1 MSATTQSA
9 LPVGDAAALGFDP
22 QRLARIGPAMQAFVD
37 DGRVPN
43 LVTLV
48 ARRGQV
54 VHQHACGVLDL
65 DEDAPAGLD
74 TLFRM
79 WSNTKPIAGAAT
91 LLLYERGALTPDDP
105 VAKYLPE
112 YADMRVFN
120 PREPMAP
127 VAAKRPIT
135 IRDCLTNT
143 TGLADPATMPNFY
156 RQQYRDAL
164 ATLGWIR
171 SDDGAEDRAATTNR
185 ERVRAQAQL
194 PLAAQPSERFGYH
207 VGYPLLSA
215 VLEEASGQRL
225 DAFFHDSI
233 FAPLGMKD
241 TAFYLQEGQL
251 PRFGASYVPREVDG
265 KMRLVAM
272 DKAATSEKTVGPP
285 RLFSAGGDGGG
296 VLTTVGDYA
305 RFGQMLL
312 NGGVLDGTR
321 ILGRKT
327 VDMMVGNHTGDMVI
341 PMTGPGFHW
350 GLGVATY
357 HGRGRSPLIRL
368 VGTYGW
374 GGAAGTTYFADPAE
388 DLLGV
393 CLTQVMAAGTMPNN
407 TYQEDFQRL
416 AYQALA

>member
-1 MSATTQSA
+1 MSTTNPSA

-22 QRLARIGPAMQAFVD
+22 KRLARIGPAMQAFVD

-48 ARRGQV
+48 ARQGRI
-54 VHQHACGVLDL
+54 VHQHACGLLDL

-79 WSNTKPIAGAAT
+79 WSNTKPIAGVAT
-91 LLLYERGALTPDDP
+91 LILYERGVLTPDDP
-105 VAKYLPE
+105 IAKYLPE

-120 PREPMAP
+120 ASEPMAP
-127 VAAKRPIT
+127 VPAKRPIT

-143 TGLADPATMPNFY
+143 AGLADPSTMPLFY
-156 RQQYRDAL
+156 RQQYREPL
-164 ATLGWIR
+164 TTIGWIG
-171 SDDGAEDRAATTNR
+171 DGDGKQTAPDNR
-185 ERVRAQAQL
+185 TRVRAQAEL
-194 PLAAQPSERFGYH
+194 PLAAHPGERFGYH
-207 VGYPLLSA
+207 MGYPALSA

-225 DAFFHDSI
+225 DAFFHDHI

-251 PRFGASYVPREVDG
+251 PRFGASYMPREVDG

-285 RLFSAGGDGGG
+285 RMFSAGGDAGG
-296 VLTTVGDYA
+296 VLTTAGDYA

-312 NGGVLDGTR
+312 NGGVLNGAR

-341 PMTGPGFHW
+341 PITGPGFHW

-357 HGRGRSPLIRL
+357 HGRGRVPLIRS

-388 DLLGV
+388 ELLGV

-416 AYQALA
+416 VYQALV

>member
-65 DEDAPAGLD
+65 DDDAPAGLD

-79 WSNTKPIAGAAT
+79 WSNTKPIAGVAT

-164 ATLGWIR
+164 TTLGWIR
-171 SDDGAEDRAATTNR
+171 SGDGDEDRGATTNR

-194 PLAAQPSERFGYH
+194 PLAAQPGERFGYH

-251 PRFGASYVPREVDG
+251 ARFGASYVPREVDG

-357 HGRGRSPLIRL
+357 HGRGRPPLIRS

-388 DLLGV
+388 ELLGV

>member
-1 MSATTQSA
+1 MSATTQTA
-9 LPVGDAAALGFDP
+9 LPIGDAAALGFDP
-22 QRLARIGPAMQAFVD
+22 HRLARIGPAMQAFVD
-37 DGRVPN
+37 DRRVPN

-48 ARRGQV
+48 ARRGRI

-79 WSNTKPIAGAAT
+79 WSNTKPIGGVAT
-91 LLLYERGALTPDDP
+91 LVLYERGALTPDDP

-143 TGLADPATMPNFY
+143 TGLADPATMPHFY

-171 SDDGAEDRAATTNR
+171 SGDEDAGAADNR
-185 ERVRAQAQL
+185 ERVRAQAKL
-194 PLAAQPSERFGYH
+194 PLAAQPGERFGYH

-215 VLEEASGQRL
+215 VLEAASGQRL
-225 DAFFHDSI
+225 DAFFQDSI

-272 DKAATSEKTVGPP
+272 DKAATSEKTVGPQ

-296 VLTTVGDYA
+296 VLTTAGDYA

-312 NGGVLDGTR
+312 NGGVLDGAR

-327 VDMMVGNHTGDMVI
+327 VDLMIGNHTGDMVI

-357 HGRGRSPLIRL
+357 HGRGRPPLIRSA
-368 VGTYGW
+368 GTYGW

-388 DLLGV
+388 ELLGV
-393 CLTQVMAAGTMPNN
+393 CLTQVMAHGTMPNN

-416 AYQALA
+416 VYQALA